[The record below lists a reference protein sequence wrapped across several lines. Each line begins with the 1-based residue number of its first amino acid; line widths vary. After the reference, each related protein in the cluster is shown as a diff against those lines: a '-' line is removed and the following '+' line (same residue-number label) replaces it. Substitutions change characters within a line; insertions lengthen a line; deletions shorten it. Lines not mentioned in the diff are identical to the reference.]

1 MKKLIMAAIA
11 LGGVIWVAKAIKSGI
26 DNQTQ
31 MNKDRINQI
40 NMQS

>member
-31 MNKDRINQI
+31 IQQDRIRQI
-40 NMQS
+40 NQQS